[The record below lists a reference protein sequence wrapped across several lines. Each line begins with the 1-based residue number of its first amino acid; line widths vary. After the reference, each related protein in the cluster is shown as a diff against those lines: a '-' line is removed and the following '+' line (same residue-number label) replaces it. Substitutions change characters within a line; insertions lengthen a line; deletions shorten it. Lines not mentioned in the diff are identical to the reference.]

1 LDLGTLRCQNPDPE
15 RTMATLVHDTST
27 RGQTDVE
34 APVTLIGP
42 LVVATD
48 GTEQTDSAIRMTS
61 VIAAS
66 SNREVVV
73 LAVVPPMPMA
83 APEAALPPVDERLRV
98 GTLRRQVLE
107 QLNRTGVD
115 KEWRI
120 DIERGDPA
128 ATIVRVAQQHHASFV
143 IMGLGEHGLIDRLLG
158 DETVLRVLRLG
169 TIPVLA
175 VAPGQERLP
184 RRILAGLDFT
194 PSSVRAATLA
204 ASVMSRDG
212 TLTLAHVLP
221 RDVDP
226 ANWKS
231 VNAPFQGTMGRAFD
245 LAIARIG
252 FDNSESLHR
261 RVLAG
266 DPVREL
272 RGLADE
278 LHPDL
283 MVVGSH
289 GRNFLTRLRLGSVSE
304 WMVRHAGCSVLI
316 APMEDGP
323 NFLDE
328 VPAVTTRFASYEWS
342 ERLEEFTRRN
352 AGRKATME
360 VIDPELGAQV
370 EERGFPFVGA
380 SFDPRDGHVQIMVGD
395 FGLKHLTRSITGVT
409 AVQVLRD
416 RAGRDMLLRVAHGR
430 GQTLLTLER

>member
-1 LDLGTLRCQNPDPE
+1 
-15 RTMATLVHDTST
+15 MATLVHDTIT
-27 RGQTDVE
+27 RGQADSVASAST
-34 APVTLIGP
+34 TGP
-42 LVVATD
+42 LLVATD
-48 GTEQTDSAIRMTS
+48 ATIQSDSAIRMAS
-61 VIAAS
+61 AIAS
-66 SNREVVV
+66 RCQREVVV
-73 LAVVPPMPMA
+73 VAVVPPMPMV
-83 APEAALPPVDERLRV
+83 APEMQVALPASEERIRI

-107 QLNRTGVD
+107 QLYRTGVD
-115 KEWRI
+115 QEWRI

-128 ATIVRVAQQHHASFV
+128 ATIVRVAQQHNAPLV
-143 IMGLGEHGLIDRLLG
+143 IMGLGEHGLFDRLLG

-169 TIPVLA
+169 SIPVLA

-184 RRILAGLDFT
+184 RRVVAGIDFT

-204 ASVMSRDG
+204 AGIMSREG

-221 RDVDP
+221 PEVDP

-231 VNAPFQGTMGRAFD
+231 VNAPFQGTVGRAFD
-245 LAIARIG
+245 LAVARIG
-252 FDNSESLHR
+252 FDDVDRLQR
-261 RVLAG
+261 RVLGG
-266 DPVREL
+266 DPAREL
-272 RGLADE
+272 RALADE
-278 LHPDL
+278 LDPDL
-283 MVVGSH
+283 LVVGSH

-304 WMVRHAGCSVLI
+304 RMVRQAGCSVLI
-316 APMEDGP
+316 APPEDGP

-352 AGRKATME
+352 AGRTATME

-370 EERGFPFVGA
+370 EEHGFPFVGA
-380 SFDPRDGHVQIMVGD
+380 SFDPRDARVQIMMGD
-395 FGLKHLTRSITGVT
+395 FGLKGRHLTRTIGGVT

>member
-1 LDLGTLRCQNPDPE
+1 
-15 RTMATLVHDTST
+15 MATFVHDSDT
-27 RGQTDVE
+27 RGQTDME
-34 APVTLIGP
+34 APAVTTAP
-42 LVVATD
+42 LLVATD
-48 GTEQTDSAIRMTS
+48 ATEQTDSAIRMAS
-61 VIAAS
+61 AIAARC
-66 SNREVVV
+66 NREVVV

-83 APEAALPPVDERLRV
+83 APEAALPPMDMSIRI

-107 QLNRTGVD
+107 QLYRTGVD
-115 KEWRI
+115 QEWRI

-128 ATIVRVAQQHHASFV
+128 ATIVRVAQQHHAPLV
-143 IMGLGEHGLIDRLLG
+143 IMGLGEHGLFDRMLG

-169 TIPVLA
+169 TVPVLA
-175 VAPGQERLP
+175 VAPGAERLP
-184 RRILAGLDFT
+184 RRVLAGLDFS

-204 ASVMSRDG
+204 ANVMSRDG
-212 TLTLAHVLP
+212 RLTLAHVLP

-231 VNAPFQGTMGRAFD
+231 VNAPFHGTMGRAFD
-245 LAIARIG
+245 LAVARIG
-252 FDNSESLHR
+252 FENGEAVHR

-266 DPVREL
+266 DPAREIKT
-272 RGLADE
+272 LAHEMD
-278 LHPDL
+278 PDL
-283 MVVGSH
+283 VVVGSH

-304 WMVRHAGCSVLI
+304 WMVRRAGCSVLI
-316 APMEDGP
+316 APPEDGP

-352 AGRKATME
+352 TGRSGTME
-360 VIDPELGAQV
+360 VIDPELGAQI

-380 SFDPRDGHVQIMVGD
+380 AFDPRDGHVQIMVGD
-395 FGLKHLTRSITGVT
+395 LGLKGRHLTRSIAGVT

-416 RAGRDMLLRVAHGR
+416 RSGRDMLLRVAHGR